1 VKPLGQTRP
10 AWKVIR
16 VLGNLLGLSGFD
28 QDNIEAVRA
37 DIAPDLTAF
46 VASKLNNQ
54 MSGVKVDLAAC
65 AAAAQM
71 RDVPI
76 YDVDSITRRAPS
88 LQLTADAKAS
98 RIHLMSEPAAE
109 AAE

>member
-1 VKPLGQTRP
+1 
-10 AWKVIR
+10 
-16 VLGNLLGLSGFD
+16 LLGLSGFD

-37 DIAPDLTAF
+37 DIAPDLNAF
-46 VASKLNNQ
+46 VAGKLNNQ

-71 RDVPI
+71 SDVNI

-88 LQLTADAKAS
+88 LQMTADAKAS
-98 RIHLMSEPAAE
+98 RIHQMARAAE
-109 AAE
+109 